1 MSDVTFVRRE
11 HLGSGNYEYTY
22 RCRCESGTA
31 SEIKVTT
38 GNTAQAEALA
48 RMECDANC
56 GEARNAMLRSEYI
69 KAVKPLMVPIQP
81 SYAFVV
87 RVNEVTDDAYIV
99 TLCSGDQIMLPQ
111 GMVKRFRPLGS
122 LKLDGDDM
130 THIVARIQLDPD
142 FPGTMTVFQL
152 ATALERQL
160 GSVTS
165 GSDDDKNGEVC
176 EQIKVGVSGMVCNSA
191 FGYFVSKYPLTG
203 AELARAEGCQAWDLQ
218 RIGQTQV
225 RFKHSGPAGAPCQ
238 NGYNGIVYIDI
249 CYIR

>member
-1 MSDVTFVRRE
+1 MSEVTFVRKE

-56 GEARNAMLRSEYI
+56 GEARGTDLRSEYVS
-69 KAVKPLMVPIQP
+69 AVKSLLAPPKMAF
-81 SYAFVV
+81 AFVV
-87 RVNEVTDDAYIV
+87 RVNDVTDDAYIV
-99 TLCSGDQIMLPQ
+99 TLCSGDQIMLPRA
-111 GMVKRFRPLGS
+111 MVKRFRPLGA
-122 LKLDGDDM
+122 LKLDGDET
-130 THIVARIQLDPD
+130 THIVARVQLDPD
-142 FPGTMTVFQL
+142 FPGTLPVVQL

-160 GSVTS
+160 GSATS
-165 GSDDDKNGEVC
+165 GSDDEKAGEVC
-176 EQIKVGVSGMVCNSA
+176 EQIKVNVSGMVCNSA
-191 FGYFVSKYPLTG
+191 FGYFTCKYPMTG
-203 AELARAEGCQAWDLQ
+203 AELARVEGCQAWDLQ
-218 RIGQTQV
+218 RIGQTQL

-238 NGYNGIVYIDI
+238 NGYSGLVYIDI